1 MTSIR
6 YTHLTI
12 RAWLHKAIGFF
23 NYSLEKYPEA
33 KIFGITTGLAVM
45 KINSDL
51 GYNYKHP
58 QYTAGTNQ
66 AQSFLAGSFQFLLS
80 EIEVYKKE

>member
-1 MTSIR
+1 MKCANESYVITPYNS
-6 YTHLTI
+6 
-12 RAWLHKAIGFF
+12 
-23 NYSLEKYPEA
+23 
-33 KIFGITTGLAVM
+33 FGPTFGSGHEIQIATNANTN
-45 KINSDL
+45 ISSSNL

-66 AQSFLAGSFQFLLS
+66 AKMFLAGSFQFLLS